1 MPDHN
6 IEATN
11 LFAGKNIEMSDMPT
25 LSIKTPGW
33 VSDFK
38 AFIMR
43 GNVVDM
49 AVGIVIGAAFTGIV
63 KSLVSDLIN
72 PIIGLATGGVDFSN
86 HFIVLKGVGATTLE
100 AAQKAGDVTL
110 NYGEFINT
118 LINFFIIAIVIFWL
132 VRMVEKVYKT
142 PTATAKP
149 TPSETLLGEIRD
161 LLKEKKA

>member
-1 MPDHN
+1 
-6 IEATN
+6 
-11 LFAGKNIEMSDMPT
+11 MSD
-25 LSIKTPGW
+25 LLKLDVKTPGW
-33 VSDFK
+33 VNDFK

-86 HFIVLKGVGATTLE
+86 HFIVLKGVKESTLA

-110 NYGEFINT
+110 NYGAFINT
-118 LINFFIIAIVIFWL
+118 LINFLIVAIVIFWL
-132 VRMVEKVYKT
+132 VRMVEKVYKSPAPAPAG
-142 PTATAKP
+142 PTA
-149 TPSETLLGEIRD
+149 SETLLTEIRD
-161 LLKEKKA
+161 LLKGKAD

>member
-1 MPDHN
+1 MADLPVLD
-6 IEATN
+6 
-11 LFAGKNIEMSDMPT
+11 
-25 LSIKTPGW
+25 IKTPRW
-33 VSDFK
+33 VADFK

-86 HFIVLKGVGATTLE
+86 HFVVLKGVGAPTLE

-110 NYGEFINT
+110 NYGIFINA
-118 LINFFIIAIVIFWL
+118 LINFLIIAIVIFWL
-132 VRMVEKVYKT
+132 VRMVEKVYKSPAPAAAA
-142 PTATAKP
+142 PTA
-149 TPSETLLGEIRD
+149 SETLLTEIRD
-161 LLKEKKA
+161 LLKDKAGQGT

>member
-1 MPDHN
+1 
-6 IEATN
+6 
-11 LFAGKNIEMSDMPT
+11 MSGESHFP
-25 LSIKTPGW
+25 IKVPGVKTPGW
-33 VSDFK
+33 VNDFK

-86 HFIVLKGVGATTLE
+86 HFIVLKGVGAATLE

-142 PTATAKP
+142 PTVAPAPTA
-149 TPSETLLGEIRD
+149 SETLLTEIRD
-161 LLKEKKA
+161 LLKEKSA